1 MSVAI
6 WLVDAADTLRG
17 MAREYTEDEN
27 DIHLL
32 THGAILVLL
41 RQRTM
46 RAAPTEVTL
55 AAALT
60 VSAHE
65 LAEAEQAT
73 PPMVSRRSLEWTS
86 HAP

>member
-1 MSVAI
+1 MSVAL
-6 WLVDAADTLRG
+6 WLTDAADALRG
-17 MAREYTEDEN
+17 MARDYTDDSN

-41 RQRTM
+41 RQRTV
-46 RAAPTEVTL
+46 AAPPTQTAL

-60 VSAHE
+60 VSAQE
-65 LAEAEQAT
+65 LAEAEASA
-73 PPMVSRRSLEWTS
+73 PPLVSARSLGWSS